1 MQVIGAWAV
10 PVVIGLILVM
20 GLCKGVRLFDAFLE
34 GAKGGLSSLVGIIPS
49 LVGLIVAVE
58 MFKASGAMDVLSAAL
73 SPVTDFLGIP
83 RAAVPMALLRP
94 VSGSGSLVLLDRIL
108 GSAGPDSL
116 AGRTAAV
123 LCGSSETTFY
133 TVAVYY
139 GSCGV
144 SRIRYTLPAALLAD
158 GAAALLSG
166 AVVRLLFPGSL

>member
-10 PVVIGLILVM
+10 PVIIGLILVM

-83 RAAVPMALLRP
+83 RQVLPMALLRP

-108 GSAGPDSL
+108 SGTGPDSL

-139 GSCGV
+139 GACGV
-144 SRIRYTLPAALLAD
+144 SRIRYTLLTALLAD

-166 AVVRLLFPGSL
+166 VVVRLLFPGCL